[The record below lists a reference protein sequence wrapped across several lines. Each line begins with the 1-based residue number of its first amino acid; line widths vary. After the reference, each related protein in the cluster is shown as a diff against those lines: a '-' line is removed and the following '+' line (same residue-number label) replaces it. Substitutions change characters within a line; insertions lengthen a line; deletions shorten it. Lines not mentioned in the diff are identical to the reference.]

1 MVPTVA
7 GVGFGIDPASSSS
20 SISSSSSGGGRCFRG
35 GWRAGSSRMKRSH
48 SLVEPPTLELPGP
61 HTIPVAGLVP
71 AVGSL
76 LEAVVAHH
84 LSAGGTAASPAP
96 SPPLPSKEPSS
107 PRAGKRKHRVLGE
120 GSSLGP
126 GEGCT
131 HDTTLYVTRL
141 RHDLTLTLNSH
152 PKPAPGDE
160 NDRENGQN
168 VHSPPPEGTL

>member
-1 MVPTVA
+1 
-7 GVGFGIDPASSSS
+7 
-20 SISSSSSGGGRCFRG
+20 
-35 GWRAGSSRMKRSH
+35 MKRSH

-96 SPPLPSKEPSS
+96 TPSLPSS

-168 VHSPPPEGTL
+168 DPLPASGGEPLNPAFR